1 MTRNRDLANLGDNA
15 SILEKQGLVQVA
27 PTSVTVGSG
36 SGSANTN
43 GTVTFTTSSS
53 VSLNGCFSSSYSD
66 YLIKILL
73 KSSNTTDIGI
83 RTRVSGTDASGANY
97 NEQFFAAENTTTQ
110 LSRTTGATVGNSM
123 RTVANEQQSCQ
134 LLLGSPFLTE
144 PTQFEFYQVLNNA
157 NPQTRIRSGFHNLGT
172 SYDGFS
178 LIANAGTMTGTV
190 QVYGYRK

>member
-1 MTRNRDLANLGDNA
+1 MTRSRQTADWGSRAGLAKIIP
-15 SILEKQGLVQVA
+15 SSVA
-27 PTSVTVGSG
+27 VGSG
-36 SGSANTN
+36 TGSASTT
-43 GTVTFTTSSS
+43 GTVTFSGASS
-53 VSLNGCFSSSYSD
+53 VSLNNVFSSAYSD

-73 KSSNTTDIGI
+73 KSSNTTDIGFKN
-83 RTRVSGTDASGANY
+83 RLSGTDASGANY
-97 NEQFFAAENTTTQ
+97 NEQFFAAEATTTQ

-157 NPQTRIRSGFHNLGT
+157 NPQIRIRSGFHNLST

-178 LIANAGTMTGTV
+178 LIAGAGTMTGTV
-190 QVYGYRK
+190 QVYGFN